1 MYVIPIG
8 IIVFLI
14 YLPSL
19 SNGFVEGWDDKWQ
32 VMNQY
37 TESSGWDGM
46 AMIFGNFHGTQYS
59 PLNAWCYSLIHS
71 MVGYSAWEFH
81 LFSLLV
87 HIGCVGLLYSILLK
101 LEVKQRVAFFTTL
114 LFAIHPLQV
123 ESVAWIS
130 ASKIVLYAFFYLA
143 AVRSYLTYIDSKR
156 SVYWWATLFFFCCSF
171 GGKEQA
177 VTLPFCLLL
186 IDWVRKRNGHA
197 WRIWLEK
204 LPFVLLAL
212 FFAWITLK
220 ANESSSA
227 GLLSEDVGYPLYQR
241 IALGSYA
248 YVEYIVKSLLPLNL
262 LYLYPFPMPVGGVL
276 PIRFWIYPIGLL
288 LAFLAVPA
296 LHKRSAL
303 LTGILF
309 YTLLIALTIHIVP
322 MSRFAVV
329 ADRYIYL
336 ASPGLFYIYMYYID
350 GWITKQRIWIKK
362 TAYTLVGCYVL
373 WLGITTYNR
382 TKVWDNTTILKSGLI
397 ELVGSSTGKQEKQLP
412 VCTVDQTSCTHPG
425 GKAR

>member
-1 MYVIPIG
+1 MRVIPIVL
-8 IIVFLI
+8 IVVLI

-37 TESSGWDGM
+37 TESGGWDGLT
-46 AMIFGNFHGTQYS
+46 MIFAHFHGGQYS

-71 MVGYSAWEFH
+71 MAGYSAWGFH
-81 LFSLLV
+81 LYSLLL
-87 HIGCVGLLYSILLK
+87 HIGCIGLLYSILLELK
-101 LEVKQRVAFFTTL
+101 VKERVVFFTTL

-143 AVRSYLTYIDSKR
+143 ALKSYLAYIDSKR
-156 SVYWWATLFFFCCSF
+156 LLYWWMTLFFFCCSF

-186 IDWVRKRNGHA
+186 IDWIRKRNWCQ

-204 LPFVLLAL
+204 LPFLLLAL

-220 ANESSSA
+220 SHESIGN
-227 GLLSEDVGYPLYQR
+227 GLLSGDVGYPFYQR
-241 IALGSYA
+241 VALSSYA
-248 YVEYIVKSLLPLNL
+248 YVEYIIKSIFPLHL
-262 LYLYPFPMPVGGVL
+262 LYLYPFPMQVGDVL

-288 LAFLAVPA
+288 LTFLTVSA
-296 LHKRSAL
+296 LRKRSAL
-303 LTGILF
+303 LAGILF
-309 YTLLIALTIHIVP
+309 YTLHIVLAIQIIP
-322 MSRFAVV
+322 MSRFAIV

-336 ASPGLFYIYMYYID
+336 ASPGLFFVFVYYMD
-350 GWITKQRIWIKK
+350 KWISEQSDRVRKFS
-362 TAYTLVGCYVL
+362 YGLLGCYLL
-373 WLGITTYNR
+373 WLGITAYGR
-382 TKVWDNTTILKSGLI
+382 TKVWENTTTLKNGLI
-397 ELVGSSTGKQEKQLP
+397 ELVDSPTGNLIP
-412 VCTVDQTSCTHPG
+412 LSGHPINREG
-425 GKAR
+425 IR